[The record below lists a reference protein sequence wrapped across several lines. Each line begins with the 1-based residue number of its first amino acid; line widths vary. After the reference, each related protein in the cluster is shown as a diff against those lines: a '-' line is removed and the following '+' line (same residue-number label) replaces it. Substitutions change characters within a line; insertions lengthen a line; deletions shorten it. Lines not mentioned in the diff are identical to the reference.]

1 MSEEQQ
7 AKDFTECANRIS
19 RAMNEC
25 MEAGNGLALVCV
37 IAVQVATDY
46 MRIEFGDKE
55 YVMDEF
61 ADIIRVRM
69 NEPMPE
75 IEMMN

>member
-7 AKDFTECANRIS
+7 AIDFRECANRIS
-19 RAMNEC
+19 MAMNEC
-25 MEAGNGLALVCV
+25 MEAGNGVAMVCV
-37 IAVQVATDY
+37 AAVQVATDY

-55 YVMDEF
+55 HVLDEF
-61 ADIIRVRM
+61 ADIIRERL

-75 IEMMN
+75 IEMVN